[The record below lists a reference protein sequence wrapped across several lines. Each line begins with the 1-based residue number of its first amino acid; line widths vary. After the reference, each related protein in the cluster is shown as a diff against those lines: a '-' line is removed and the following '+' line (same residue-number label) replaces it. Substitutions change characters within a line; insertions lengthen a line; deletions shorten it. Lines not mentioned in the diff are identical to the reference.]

1 MAGVPTTICRPTFTR
16 EQLVEYFSRLYQ
28 CKSDDGEKRL
38 KDIELLVISD
48 PREALFTLQRRH
60 LATFPFSNLVLHY
73 SQHHSISL
81 DPDVLYHKIVERGL
95 GGYCVENTGLFSI
108 VLRTLGFKF
117 YPGGARVSKSLV
129 PGPANAEFHGFGHQV
144 LIVTID
150 DVKYMVDVGFGPQ
163 GPTQPLLLK
172 EGQPVLPG
180 VVEMSLVRKN
190 LSINTDPDQRPWLYR
205 FRKDSDSEWVM
216 AYCFYEIEFIPE
228 DYEIMNYWTSVHPA
242 SDFTQ
247 GIIFTKFTLDEADDG
262 IDGALMLLKNIV
274 KRNQKG
280 NVEILKTLK
289 SEEERV
295 AALKDFFNVHLLPM
309 EIRGICGRST
319 EIKQVS
325 DD

>member
-1 MAGVPTTICRPTFTR
+1 MADVSTTTCQPTFSR

-28 CKSDDGEKRL
+28 CKPGDGEKKL
-38 KDIELLVISD
+38 KDVELLVISD

-60 LATFPFSNLVLHY
+60 LVTFPFSNLVLHY

-117 YPGGARVSKSLV
+117 YPGGARVSKSLS
-129 PGPANAEFHGFGHQV
+129 PGPANAEFHG
-144 LIVTID
+144 LYT
-150 DVKYMVDVGFGPQ
+150 KRRTKVDVGFGPQ

-172 EGQPVLPG
+172 EEQPVLPG
-180 VVEMSLVRKN
+180 VVQMSLIRKN
-190 LSINTDPDQRPWLYR
+190 LSINTDPDQQPWLYR

-216 AYCFYEIEFIPE
+216 AYCFYEIEFTPE

-242 SDFTQ
+242 SGFTQ
-247 GIIFTKFTLDEADDG
+247 GIIFTKFTLNEAEDG

-280 NVEILKTLK
+280 NVEILKTLE

-309 EIRGICGRST
+309 EIRGIRGRST